1 MSGVDT
7 GVRMGELMGEDILE
21 IENLSVRFPR
31 RYGPVSVL
39 DNINLSIG
47 SGERLAIVGESGC
60 GKSILGLAVSD
71 LLPSSAVANGRIE
84 FLGTDV
90 RSMSK
95 SRRRSIRGQGIGI
108 VYQDAMTSLNP
119 GMSVGSQLT
128 QVCKRSG
135 AEATPAELLESVRLG
150 ETRRILRAKPYQLSG
165 GQRQRVLIALALA
178 RNPRLVVADEPTTA
192 LDVTVQAQI
201 MELLL
206 NLQSNLGFALL
217 FISHDLALVS
227 EFTQR
232 IAIMYAGQIVETG
245 LTTEVLQDP
254 RHPYTA
260 GLVSASVSLEEGDD
274 ELKSIPGQVRRPE
287 SFLEGCRFR
296 DRCERVTEIC
306 SVRPRVEEEPGRD
319 FACHHPYAKTAS
331 VGRN

>member
-1 MSGVDT
+1 MN
-7 GVRMGELMGEDILE
+7 EKDILR
-21 IENLSVRFPR
+21 IQNLSVRFPR
-31 RYGPVSVL
+31 SYGQVSVL
-39 DNINLSIG
+39 DNVNLSIG

-71 LLPSSAVANGRIE
+71 LLPSAAVSDGCID
-84 FLGTDV
+84 FLGRDV
-90 RSMSK
+90 RSMKK
-95 SRRRSIRGQGIGI
+95 SQRRGIRGRGIGI
-108 VYQDAMTSLNP
+108 IYQDAMTSLNP
-119 GMSVGSQLT
+119 GMSIGSQLS
-128 QVCKRSG
+128 QVCKRTG
-135 AEATPAELLESVRLG
+135 AEATPAKLLESVRLSD
-150 ETRRILRAKPYQLSG
+150 TQRILRAKPYQLSG

-206 NLQSNLGFALL
+206 NLQSNLRFALL

-245 LTTEVLQDP
+245 PTSEVLQDP

-260 GLVSASVSLEEGDD
+260 GLVAASVSLEKGAE

-296 DRCERVTEIC
+296 DRCERVTERC
-306 SVRPRVEEEPGRD
+306 SVRPILEEHASRG
-319 FACHHPYAKTAS
+319 FACYHPHVRLAS
-331 VGRN
+331 SGRN